1 MMNVNK
7 KNLEKIYS
15 DKKYKQFEHDQ
26 QAYTLIMLLLVMVV
40 REQNLALRV
49 MRLRCASRTVP
60 HRTSCDDEVY
70 LGETFTL
77 YISIINISAYTC
89 KEIVIK
95 MDIQTQNQRVALG
108 ELAFT
113 GIAIEPNQQIG
124 QIFKHDIQELG
135 QHILV
140 CAVTYRSGGAENQTE
155 DAMNLRKFFKFSVA
169 RSLDFVSQKF
179 CEGVQNSSTL
189 FEVQLRNLCSV
200 PVVIEHISLSN
211 GAIKPLGR
219 MVGDDHSSDVLSPK
233 SLRQIR
239 WRTTMGERGKIRW
252 ETTAQQLVPN
262 FGDLQLSMVQ
272 SPKEVRLNE
281 AFIAQFQLQ
290 NTSDR
295 SLDLLL
301 TLISES
307 QQPAPPPPPLSAEG
321 GGGGQQQQ
329 HASFSLQFGSFIHC
343 SLSGQR
349 LPMVLPSHCLKF
361 DLDLLPIVPG
371 LQTVSGIRLTDTPE
385 EGVIKAFSSPTQ
397 PDQAIMEGR
406 KGGGDVRVGNPV
418 SIRFMTRRI
427 ARHKMWCGCAFLHD
441 PNPWALLC
449 KMCIKAPGRREEDW
463 TDPDQCDQQP
473 KRKHKMI
480 EEEKEGHPPSDE
492 PIHPREEFSFKKMM
506 SQKDGRR
513 EWNKPKRIGVKN
525 GVGSRR
531 KKTEEGKK
539 NPIISSSSTTI
550 HPRLINWT
558 RPAWKKHGRRTT
570 TGGRIEWD
578 GMSIFFVWRRWYPGI
593 QAAQAF
599 RKIQIYDDEDD
610 TTKVFVRSFHPP
622 TSKMAMNMNSH
633 QEQFQPAA
641 TFNELL
647 INEVRSHPQLYDQ
660 QHRVCTDNGER
671 NAIWEVIASRIDDS
685 VNGEFAKK
693 RWLQMRD
700 RYRKELK
707 MALRTSVQPKWPYFT
722 KLAWLDPYLKDAKN
736 IKPGAVS
743 THQQQQQNVLADF
756 GSNVHQQ
763 IGGGPFRSDVAD
775 LRFSQLGNTVNFLE
789 SLMVASNALLLQ
801 QQQLKADSGGDF
813 SSPDSAVASTSEGG
827 CAGEGGPVELFQ
839 HQSDQ
844 QQQNHNYQ
852 SLHQNLLLRASSNL
866 LLGGI
871 SAAGCDQSTIT
882 VDQRSSTAS
891 SSTDAVSGQRQKD
904 DMEEEGDEGNNNE
917 DVDDGEGGN
926 AGKTADDGEKCRA
939 GSVEQPALRRSASI
953 PSAPGFASVDPSMD
967 FNLNALFA
975 QSSPLRQLSSA
986 LLSSTTA
993 ANTVD
998 HDHQF
1003 QQQQR
1008 QCQHRRA
1015 LSAVSSKSP
1024 AGSSMRHLRIAG
1036 SNSPNANGLLHRNNN
1051 SSNCQPPYLI
1061 RRGFGVAKFRGRA
1074 ADTFSPDAAN
1084 SAHKFNVVSM
1094 CSSPIT
1100 TTDGYDA
1107 ANIGNAS
1114 NSNNNCWKSAME
1126 WADSGGS
1133 ANAINSNEDED
1144 VLFARLV
1151 VARLKK
1157 FDAKER
1163 RAVRFRIFQWLDHKE
1178 EEVEEME
1185 AST

>member
-1 MMNVNK
+1 MN
-7 KNLEKIYS
+7 
-15 DKKYKQFEHDQ
+15 
-26 QAYTLIMLLLVMVV
+26 
-40 REQNLALRV
+40 
-49 MRLRCASRTVP
+49 
-60 HRTSCDDEVY
+60 
-70 LGETFTL
+70 
-77 YISIINISAYTC
+77 
-89 KEIVIK
+89 
-95 MDIQTQNQRVALG
+95 
-108 ELAFT
+108 
-113 GIAIEPNQQIG
+113 
-124 QIFKHDIQELG
+124 
-135 QHILV
+135 
-140 CAVTYRSGGAENQTE
+140 
-155 DAMNLRKFFKFSVA
+155 
-169 RSLDFVSQKF
+169 
-179 CEGVQNSSTL
+179 
-189 FEVQLRNLCSV
+189 
-200 PVVIEHISLSN
+200 
-211 GAIKPLGR
+211 
-219 MVGDDHSSDVLSPK
+219 
-233 SLRQIR
+233 
-239 WRTTMGERGKIRW
+239 
-252 ETTAQQLVPN
+252 
-262 FGDLQLSMVQ
+262 
-272 SPKEVRLNE
+272 
-281 AFIAQFQLQ
+281 
-290 NTSDR
+290 
-295 SLDLLL
+295 
-301 TLISES
+301 S
-307 QQPAPPPPPLSAEG
+307 QQEHL
-321 GGGGQQQQ
+321 QQ
-329 HASFSLQFGSFIHC
+329 
-343 SLSGQR
+343 
-349 LPMVLPSHCLKF
+349 
-361 DLDLLPIVPG
+361 
-371 LQTVSGIRLTDTPE
+371 
-385 EGVIKAFSSPTQ
+385 
-397 PDQAIMEGR
+397 
-406 KGGGDVRVGNPV
+406 
-418 SIRFMTRRI
+418 
-427 ARHKMWCGCAFLHD
+427 
-441 PNPWALLC
+441 
-449 KMCIKAPGRREEDW
+449 
-463 TDPDQCDQQP
+463 
-473 KRKHKMI
+473 
-480 EEEKEGHPPSDE
+480 
-492 PIHPREEFSFKKMM
+492 
-506 SQKDGRR
+506 
-513 EWNKPKRIGVKN
+513 
-525 GVGSRR
+525 
-531 KKTEEGKK
+531 
-539 NPIISSSSTTI
+539 
-550 HPRLINWT
+550 
-558 RPAWKKHGRRTT
+558 
-570 TGGRIEWD
+570 
-578 GMSIFFVWRRWYPGI
+578 
-593 QAAQAF
+593 
-599 RKIQIYDDEDD
+599 
-610 TTKVFVRSFHPP
+610 
-622 TSKMAMNMNSH
+622 
-633 QEQFQPAA
+633 QFQPAA

-743 THQQQQQNVLADF
+743 THQQQQNVLADF
-756 GSNVHQQ
+756 SSNVHQQ
-763 IGGGPFRSDVAD
+763 PFRSDVAD
-775 LRFSQLGNTVNFLE
+775 QLRFSQLGNTVNFLE

-917 DVDDGEGGN
+917 DVDDGEG
-926 AGKTADDGEKCRA
+926 ASAVKTADDGEKGRA

-953 PSAPGFASVDPSMD
+953 PSAPGFAGVDPSMD

-986 LLSSTTA
+986 LLGSTTA

-998 HDHQF
+998 HDHQL

-1036 SNSPNANGLLHRNNN
+1036 SNSANANGLLHRNNS

-1074 ADTFSPDAAN
+1074 AGTFSPDGAN
-1084 SAHKFNVVSM
+1084 SARKFDVVSM

-1100 TTDGYDA
+1100 ATDGCGEGDRDNSGGTPSDDA
-1107 ANIGNAS
+1107 ANNGNAS

-1133 ANAINSNEDED
+1133 ANGINSNEDED